1 MGLSNHTVLISASG
15 KEYQIS
21 DSAAPIR
28 NKKNEIE
35 GMILVFSDVTAQYV
49 QQAKIAESERRFK
62 SFFNTVP
69 GAVSITEIATGK
81 YVDVNTA
88 FENMSGYKRKELIGK
103 TSLEINIWE
112 KVSDR
117 ENFVKNLLTEKQ
129 VNNYEANFRAK
140 NGNIIH
146 GLATANTIK
155 IDGND
160 YIILIVIDVTEL
172 FATRKNLLKSNSALA
187 QLPTSV
193 IITDLEFIIEY
204 ANPIV
209 GVLTAYTSEQLI
221 GQPLK
226 MLYAN
231 DYFETRIE
239 QIKKNS
245 F

>member
-1 MGLSNHTVLISASG
+1 M
-15 KEYQIS
+15 
-21 DSAAPIR
+21 
-28 NKKNEIE
+28 
-35 GMILVFSDVTAQYV
+35 
-49 QQAKIAESERRFK
+49 
-62 SFFNTVP
+62 
-69 GAVSITEIATGK
+69 
-81 YVDVNTA
+81 
-88 FENMSGYKRKELIGK
+88 
-103 TSLEINIWE
+103 
-112 KVSDR
+112 
-117 ENFVKNLLTEKQ
+117 KNLLTEKQ

-239 QIKKNS
+239 QIKNS
-245 F
+245 FLEGKVWSDEFQNNVATVAFIG